1 MEVVFVVEVV
11 VRLRFL
17 PPSFCEALRMGS
29 VGPSLDSGAVV
40 GAEVCAA
47 VDVEE
52 EGEGRMS
59 LMRVGLGLAGIAGG
73 RAWFRGEGWRGRTGS
88 LGLYA
93 VVRWYLR
100 ARCFLWEGFL
110 LEAGKFRIVVYFGWV
125 A

>member
-1 MEVVFVVEVV
+1 
-11 VRLRFL
+11 
-17 PPSFCEALRMGS
+17 MGS

-73 RAWFRGEGWRGRTGS
+73 RAWFRGEGWRGRIGS
-88 LGLYA
+88 LGPYA
-93 VVRWYLR
+93 VVRWFLR
-100 ARCFLWEGFL
+100 ARCLYGRGFL
-110 LEAGKFRIVVYFGWV
+110 LEAGKFRIVGYLAGQSAYNCYNCKEVGAQRARGGV
-125 A
+125 KPPPAS